1 MADDGL
7 RSPKRFKA
15 QMSPIVLF
23 SRVLDHFHKID
34 PYLAPYVCSHL
45 FLYWVNKLTNG
56 LIRSGLLSLMN
67 RALIEPMGG
76 FIRLSLKLIA
86 CSECYVTF
94 GVNSAKLLQWT
105 CCTDGWRKG
114 VLRGGARERERKGTG
129 KGKRTRQR
137 FKYCSKMT
145 PA

>member
-1 MADDGL
+1 
-7 RSPKRFKA
+7 
-15 QMSPIVLF
+15 MSPIVLF
-23 SRVLDHFHKID
+23 SRVLDLFHKID

-76 FIRLSLKLIA
+76 FIRFSLKLIA
-86 CSECYVTF
+86 CGVCYVTF

-114 VLRGGARERERKGTG
+114 VLRGGAREKEREWGRER
-129 KGKRTRQR
+129 
-137 FKYCSKMT
+137 FKDLNIVRKLPLHNSYILCLDSYW
-145 PA
+145 